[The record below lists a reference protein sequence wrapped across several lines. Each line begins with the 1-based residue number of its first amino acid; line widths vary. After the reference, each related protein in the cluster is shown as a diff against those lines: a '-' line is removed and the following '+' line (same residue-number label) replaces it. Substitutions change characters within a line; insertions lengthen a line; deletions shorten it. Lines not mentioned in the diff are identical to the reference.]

1 MRKEGW
7 VPQYFHLVTSIPSQL
22 LDMNRAS
29 PTKRMRQDKALE
41 EEVAKYEAW
50 RLERE
55 ERLS

>member
-1 MRKEGW
+1 MG
-7 VPQYFHLVTSIPSQL
+7 PPIFPPASIPSQL